1 MKKVQFRFVCAQALL
16 SAVAVSTLVLSGC
29 QSMPFV
35 KKQPVVEPLYVPE
48 LVLGSPQVMTILPK
62 RVSCNSTLPMQCVIA
77 KTQDE
82 RMLQIP
88 FDWIEGFSP
97 RQGVTYQVSVRPYI
111 DEKLQKTTGKWQLQ
125 SILTQY

>member
-1 MKKVQFRFVCAQALL
+1 MKKLNIRVVRVQALL
-16 SAVAVSTLVLSGC
+16 GTVAVSTLLLSGC

-35 KKQPVVEPLYVPE
+35 KKEPVVEPLYVPE
-48 LVLGSPQVMTILPK
+48 LVLGAPQMMTILPK
-62 RVSCNSTLPMQCVIA
+62 RISCNSTLPMQCVVA
-77 KTQDE
+77 KTQDQ

-111 DEKLQKTTGKWQLQ
+111 DEKQQKKTGKWQLQ
-125 SILTQY
+125 SILTQH